1 MGMFLARIE
10 LSGVSPS
17 HALHAALKGT
27 MERSG
32 FAPTVED
39 DASGRRVQLPPG
51 TFALERDGLVAAE
64 AHALAAAA
72 VEEALAEDEDGAS
85 VSPAVLVCEARRFVW
100 TGLPS
105 PRTPLRAVPAG
116 ARAR

>member
-1 MGMFLARIE
+1 MGMFLLRVE

-17 HALHAALKGT
+17 HSLHATVRAT

-32 FAPTVED
+32 FLPTVED
-39 DASGRRVQLPPG
+39 DASGRRVQLPTG
-51 TFALERDGLVAAE
+51 TWALERDGLGAAE

-72 VEEALAEDEDGAS
+72 VEEALAEDEDGAA
-85 VSPAVLVCEARRFVW
+85 VSPALFVCEARRFVW

-105 PRTPLRAVPAG
+105 PRAPLKLVPAG
-116 ARAR
+116 ERAR